1 MCKKLVILGIVGFI
15 AVSAVRGSKIESY
28 LRSEIASLRER
39 AEANIPPEKEI
50 VRLRNEVKLL
60 DKDIMVVVNQLA
72 KERVEVNH
80 LREKTD
86 ELRARQSKDKEL
98 LNARAAAIK
107 TANEQVTFGDRK
119 LSVTAAKSELE
130 EGVARYTTNQKSL
143 ESLELALGSREKI
156 RDSLEKQLEAMKN
169 QKSELTA
176 TIDALEAELTA
187 LKLRQMESKY
197 QTDDTR
203 LARIKDDIRALKTK
217 MEVEREKLKLLPA
230 IFETHDKTSSTKSVE
245 DIMAPLTAQPKPTS
259 AKPDVKMPV
268 VE

>member
-28 LRSEIASLRER
+28 LRSELASLRER
-39 AEANIPPEKEI
+39 AESNIPPEKEI
-50 VRLRNEVKLL
+50 VRLRNEVKNL

-72 KERVEVNH
+72 KERVEVNQ

-86 ELRARQSKDKEL
+86 ELRARQSKEKEL

-107 TANEQVTFGDRK
+107 NATEQVIFGDRK
-119 LSVTAAKSELE
+119 LSVNAAKSELE
-130 EGVARYTTNQKSL
+130 ESVTRYSTNQKSL
-143 ESLELALGSREKI
+143 EALELALGSREKI
-156 RDSLEKQLEAMKN
+156 RDGLEKQLETMKN

-176 TIDALEAELTA
+176 TVDALEAQLTA

-197 QTDDTR
+197 QNDDTR
-203 LARIKDDIRALKTK
+203 LARIKEDIRALKTK
-217 MEVEREKLKLLPA
+217 LEVEREKLKLLPA
-230 IFETHDKTSSTKSVE
+230 IFETTDKASSTKSVD

-259 AKPDVKMPV
+259 AKPEAKMPV